1 MAMEMATVTDSDNNN
16 VDADANDSALCYV
29 NSINTPLL
37 KLTTK

>member
-1 MAMEMATVTDSDNNN
+1 MEMATVTDSDNNN